1 LKVKLIGVKMTS
13 IPEPKTIKELKKLLT
28 ETMPI
33 ENPFITKEEIEL
45 EVKRLAKLWGV
56 KEDSEAK

>member
-1 LKVKLIGVKMTS
+1 MTS
-13 IPEPKTIKELKKLLT
+13 IREPKTVEELREVLI

-33 ENPFITKEEIEL
+33 ENPYVTKEEIEL

-56 KEDSEAK
+56 KEESDAE

>member
-1 LKVKLIGVKMTS
+1 MTS